1 MAGPAGVAGSAGK
14 ADSLGA
20 AGSAGAAS
28 GAGMAGSAGIVGGG
42 SCGMGAPGDVG
53 SALAGGMVGSA
64 GASCAWTGAAI
75 MSARALADNS
85 VRVLTLSCCT
95 WNGSEEH
102 TYELQSPMR
111 ISYSGFCLKKKQ
123 Q

>member
-1 MAGPAGVAGSAGK
+1 
-14 ADSLGA
+14 
-20 AGSAGAAS
+20 
-28 GAGMAGSAGIVGGG
+28 MAGSAGIVGGG

-85 VRVLTLSCCT
+85 VRVITLSCCS
-95 WNGSEEH
+95 WRSEEH
-102 TYELQSPMR
+102 TSELQSLMR
-111 ISYSGFCLKKKQ
+111 ISYAVLRLKKKKRQ
-123 Q
+123 RSTKSQNNNTHT

>member
-1 MAGPAGVAGSAGK
+1 
-14 ADSLGA
+14 
-20 AGSAGAAS
+20 
-28 GAGMAGSAGIVGGG
+28 MAGSAGIVGGG

-85 VRVLTLSCCT
+85 VRVLTLSCDRQRVDQ
-95 WNGSEEH
+95 GKSVSVRVD
-102 TYELQSPMR
+102 LGVRRLIQSNPTD
-111 ISYSGFCLKKKQ
+111 KQ
-123 Q
+123 HHRNTSTQH